1 MFNMKKFFVI
11 VAALV
16 AAIAASAQ
24 TPLPNDPA
32 VKKGQLDNGMTYYIR
47 HNDKPA
53 GRAEFYLATN
63 VGAIQETPDQDG
75 LAHFLEHMCFNGTKN
90 LPGKQMLEY
99 LQKIGA
105 SFGRNIN
112 AATGIEQTT
121 YMLNNMPVTREGI
134 LDTCLLVMHDY
145 SHFVTCDP
153 EEIDKERGVIIEEKR
168 TRNSANW
175 RMFEKS
181 LPYLFGGSKYETCTL
196 IGSQENLETFK
207 PESLWNFYQTWYR
220 PDLQALIVVGDVD
233 VDQIEAKIKTLF
245 SDIPAV
251 ENPTPKAV
259 NKIPDN
265 EEPIVAIL
273 TDPENASEGF
283 EIYWKGEAMPEE
295 LNNTDVGMMMG
306 LIKSYIYY
314 VMAERFGD
322 IAADPAAPFNNA
334 SFGITDICETCEA
347 VYGNVGSKGG
357 KENSLNALGAFMTEI
372 EKMRR
377 FGFTDDEVE
386 RAKAKILNFYEKA
399 AEGAETRQNADFV
412 NDLINNFFDNE
423 PYMEPAMEYEV
434 AKAICGQLNAALLN
448 QMLAQLIPANNLVV
462 LYQGIE
468 KEGAVHPTR
477 EEILGVIAAVQ
488 ASDIQANAASAANEP
503 LLNPAALKG
512 SKVKSETK
520 GIYGSTE
527 WVLKNGVKVVVLP
540 TEYKKNE
547 VIMELSINGGKS
559 LLAADELK
567 VLEDN
572 ITVLYDNNR
581 GVSKFPRTQLNKM
594 LAGKTV
600 RVSADI
606 DDFRH
611 GISANCTPKDL
622 ETAFQLMYLN
632 FVDPRFDEN
641 EFNVGIEQ
649 IKAVLP
655 NIINQPDFIFQNEM
669 TKTVY
674 GNNPREVIIDAALL
688 DEVSVKDYENAYRKL
703 FKDVAG
709 ATLFITGNVDLATLK
724 PLVEKYIGSLPKGK
738 KATDYI
744 AENVPL
750 QVNGKVENKFEVKM
764 EAPKNTE
771 FLSVKA
777 DIPHSVKT
785 SVVYEAAAYI
795 LNMIYTDTLREEEG
809 GTYGA
814 QAWCRVRKVPVETV
828 VMNVYF
834 DTNPQQVDRLT
845 ELALEG
851 MTQLAEQGPS
861 EEFFTRTVENFKKN
875 IPEKRID
882 NSYWHNNTQLYTRY
896 GYDYDKEYEEAV
908 NNLTAA
914 DVQAAMKALLAQ
926 NNLIEI
932 RMCPKAE

>member
-1 MFNMKKFFVI
+1 MKKLILI

-16 AAIAASAQ
+16 AAVAASAQ

-32 VKKGQLDNGMTYYIR
+32 VKKGQLENGMTYYIR

-134 LDTCLLVMHDY
+134 IDTCLLVMHDY

-168 TRNSANW
+168 TRNSASW

-181 LPYLFGGSKYETCTL
+181 LPYLYGGSKYETCTL

-220 PDLQALIVVGDVD
+220 PDLQALIVVGDID

-283 EIYWKGEAMPEE
+283 EIYWKGEAMPEQ

-306 LIKSYIYY
+306 IIKSYIYY
-314 VMAERFGD
+314 VMAERLGD
-322 IAADPAAPFNNA
+322 ISADPAAPFNSA
-334 SFGITDICETCEA
+334 SLYIYDICETCES
-347 VYGNVGSKGG
+347 VCGNVNSKGG
-357 KENSLNALGAFMTEI
+357 KENSLNALRAFYTEV
-372 EKMRR
+372 EKMKR

-386 RAKAKILNFYEKA
+386 RAKAKVLNIYEKA
-399 AEGAETRQNADFV
+399 AEGADTRENADFV
-412 NDLINNFFDNE
+412 QDLINNFFDNYS
-423 PYMEPAMEYEV
+423 YMEPATEYEV
-434 AKAICGQLNAALLN
+434 AKAICGQLSAPLLN
-448 QMLAQLIPANNLVV
+448 QMLGQLIPANNLVV

-468 KEGAVHPTR
+468 KEGAEYPTK
-477 EEILGVIAAVQ
+477 EEILNVIAEVQ
-488 ASDIQANAASAANEP
+488 ASDIQANETAAANEP
-503 LLNPAALKG
+503 LLDPATLKG

-520 GIYGSTE
+520 GIYGSTV

-547 VIMELSINGGKS
+547 VMMELAIDGGKS
-559 LLAADELK
+559 LLATEDLK
-567 VLEDN
+567 ALEDN
-572 ITVLYDNNR
+572 IVTLFTMNR

-600 RVSADI
+600 YVNASI
-606 DDFRH
+606 EHFRH
-611 GISANCTPKDL
+611 GISASCTPKDL

-632 FVDPRFDEN
+632 FVEPRFDEN

-649 IKAVLP
+649 IRAVLP

-674 GNNPREVIIDAALL
+674 GNNPREIILDEALL
-688 DEVSVKDYENAYRKL
+688 DEVSVKDYEKAYRQL
-703 FKDVAG
+703 FKDAAG

-724 PLVEKYIGSLPKGK
+724 PMVEKYIGSLPKGK
-738 KATDYI
+738 KATTYV

-771 FLSVKA
+771 YLSVKA
-777 DIPHSVKT
+777 DIPYSVKT

-814 QAWCRVRKVPVETV
+814 SAWCRVRKVPAENV

-851 MTQLAEQGPS
+851 MTQLAEQGPT

-896 GYDYDKEYEEAV
+896 GIDYDKEYEEAV

-914 DVQAAMKALLAQ
+914 DIQAAMKALLAQ
-926 NNLIEI
+926 NNFIEI